1 MSVNTKT
8 KITDTTDTDLI
19 NGLKLAEKSV
29 KKIYLDE
36 LNRYDTEII
45 PRNIKSIS
53 IDNNIRLFKICSL
66 VYNKDENI

>member
-29 KKIYLDE
+29 KK
-36 LNRYDTEII
+36 N
-45 PRNIKSIS
+45 
-53 IDNNIRLFKICSL
+53 LFG
-66 VYNKDENI
+66 